1 MAKGQGTPTGEELP
15 ESAHAIR
22 GNVRMSATW
31 SGKPASAASGRD
43 TLSEGIA
50 AYAASL
56 ALTSLSETMASK
68 LAVGEGLVTHLTSL
82 VLVDEE
88 GPVQEGVPVTRK
100 VDLPTPRTAG
110 DMVGDIASP
119 KACYSMMPP
128 TDGLDRDTILL
139 SPLPPRGATHDL
151 APPPSDMPEAEK
163 EEECNRQ
170 AENLYLITSW
180 INWEREGRALAA
192 CNLSGLEPAV
202 AASIRALAD
211 HEEILETAA
220 QWGIESI
227 RLAIALVAAW
237 AMEHNADLG
246 QSTER
251 HADRVRRRLLKG
263 VNSDAFGAYFRQFD
277 PQADRGY
284 GLGGGSV

>member
-1 MAKGQGTPTGEELP
+1 MWRH
-15 ESAHAIR
+15 AHPRVPKCVCDGINLALI
-22 GNVRMSATW
+22 A
-31 SGKPASAASGRD
+31 
-43 TLSEGIA
+43 LSEA
-50 AYAASL
+50 AAR
-56 ALTSLSETMASK
+56 K
-68 LAVGEGLVTHLTSL
+68 LAIGEGLVTHLTSL

-88 GPVQEGVPVTRK
+88 GPVQEGLPVTRK
-100 VDLPTPRTAG
+100 VSLPTPRTAG

-163 EEECNRQ
+163 EEERNRQ

-202 AASIRALAD
+202 AASIRALAN
-211 HEEILETAA
+211 HEDILETAA
-220 QWGIESI
+220 EWGIESI
-227 RLAIALVAAW
+227 QLAIALIAAW
-237 AMEHNADLG
+237 AVEHNADWD
-246 QSTER
+246 QSAER

-263 VNSDAFGAYFRQFD
+263 VDSDAFSAYFKQFD
-277 PQADRGY
+277 PEANWENE
-284 GLGGGSV
+284 LGGDLV